1 MASNSSPGSQPPRSY
16 KSNQKF
22 VERMLDRLL
31 TSFEV
36 KLTDTIINFVAYVDE
51 DKKIEEANLKKFYHT
66 YLLDREFR
74 D

>member
-1 MASNSSPGSQPPRSY
+1 
-16 KSNQKF
+16 
-22 VERMLDRLL
+22 MLNRLL

-36 KLTDTIINFVAYVDE
+36 KLTDTIINFVAYVDD
-51 DKKIEEANLKKFYHT
+51 DKRIEEANLKKFYHT